1 MVEYVWKRSGRE
13 QRRGADTHRAH
24 RFLPSPIVERA
35 GVKSTV
41 MLSLK
46 KTEAGA
52 TASVALSLPR
62 PVSMCQGAGGAY
74 AHGLCQPRLIG
85 VRAAKLPQ
93 WHVLRW
99 HRDPRSPRG
108 GAAALLMV
116 A

>member
-46 KTEAGA
+46 KAEAGA

-62 PVSMCQGAGGAY
+62 PVSIGCVK
-74 AHGLCQPRLIG
+74 GLAAPTLTAC
-85 VRAAKLPQ
+85 VSRA
-93 WHVLRW
+93 
-99 HRDPRSPRG
+99 
-108 GAAALLMV
+108 
-116 A
+116 